1 MNAIMSQFKQ
11 PHGLL
16 GRLIGHVMAVENRE
30 RIEWTV
36 NLLAVQP
43 TDHILDIG
51 FGPGISTKLLAAQAT
66 KGLVAGIDISDV
78 MVQQARGR
86 NAAEVRQGR
95 VELQQGTVEKL
106 PYPDSMFDKVLV
118 INSLHHWGDKQAG
131 LREIRRVLKP
141 SGLIAIVEQPPSKVT
156 VESEMIQR
164 GDELQT
170 ILSQAGFTDLEPI
183 YASLKRGMCVLLRG
197 RK

>member
-51 FGPGISTKLLAAQAT
+51 FGPELAPNFW
-66 KGLVAGIDISDV
+66 
-78 MVQQARGR
+78 RH
-86 NAAEVRQGR
+86 RQP
-95 VELQQGTVEKL
+95 K
-106 PYPDSMFDKVLV
+106 
-118 INSLHHWGDKQAG
+118 A
-131 LREIRRVLKP
+131 
-141 SGLIAIVEQPPSKVT
+141 
-156 VESEMIQR
+156 
-164 GDELQT
+164 
-170 ILSQAGFTDLEPI
+170 
-183 YASLKRGMCVLLRG
+183 
-197 RK
+197 